1 MLAFGIGK
9 RSCIGEVFARSR
21 MLPWCSWQQCLS
33 QMESPCQTWC
43 RQKCFKKH
51 FYSHSRLK
59 LALSYDQNSIRKTYL
74 EASVYINSIRKTK
87 DVVHVHYH
95 DLSYIC
101 ILKTSISNNHTVS
114 IEKNRWKN
122 PNGKHVTSTFCFLKF
137 IVKTLSCKN
146 LIKYKLI
153 MTYPKYIIS
162 LTYMYNYQIKAR
174 WKKVCA

>member
-21 MLPWCSWQQCLS
+21 MFLFIATLMQLATVIEPDGKSLPD
-33 QMESPCQTWC
+33 WC

-59 LALSYDQNSIRKTYL
+59 FALSYDQNSIRKTYL

-87 DVVHVHYH
+87 DAVHVHYH

-101 ILKTSISNNHTVS
+101 ILKTSISKNHTVS
-114 IEKNRWKN
+114 IEKNRWKIQTVN
-122 PNGKHVTSTFCFLKF
+122 
-137 IVKTLSCKN
+137 
-146 LIKYKLI
+146 
-153 MTYPKYIIS
+153 M
-162 LTYMYNYQIKAR
+162 
-174 WKKVCA
+174 